1 MRRKLKQ
8 EHKSW
13 QIYKKWQKEHVN
25 EIREGQLITSLREFQ
40 MIYNDPDIGRR
51 IKKIQDEVRY
61 QMSYKTFNALKKS
74 YLMFNDEPLDS
85 SQFNRAMS
93 TKELAKYIQDEI
105 EEYRLKLK
113 EQNPN
118 MSKKDIALAVSNYF
132 FGS

>member
-1 MRRKLKQ
+1 
-8 EHKSW
+8 
-13 QIYKKWQKEHVN
+13 
-25 EIREGQLITSLREFQ
+25 
-40 MIYNDPDIGRR
+40 
-51 IKKIQDEVRY
+51 
-61 QMSYKTFNALKKS
+61 
-74 YLMFNDEPLDS
+74 
-85 SQFNRAMS
+85 MS